1 MKESKTTK
9 KSTIK
14 KSTVLVVGGG
24 VTGVQAALD
33 LADLG
38 YYVYL
43 VEKSASIGGAMAR
56 LDKTFPTNDCSICI
70 LAPKLVE
77 AGRSPNIKIITKAT
91 LASVGGEAGNFT
103 ATVHCEPRYINE
115 ELCTACGTC
124 TMYCPVII
132 PDAYNEGFT
141 VTKNPHMDYPQA
153 VPASFYIDP
162 KECLSVNN
170 QTCRIC
176 VSTCQAKA
184 IDLDAK
190 EETLELD
197 VGAVILAPG
206 FGLLSE
212 DVLSH
217 FGYGACPDVLSS
229 FEFERMMCASG
240 PSNGEI
246 LRPSDGKHPKRI
258 AILQCVGSRDVTCGN
273 GYCSSVCCMY
283 AIKEATVVKEHDPD
297 LDITIFYMEMRTHG
311 KGFDAARQRAEKEYG
326 LRFVRARIA
335 GVRENGKNL
344 RIPYVSEKGKH
355 IAEDFD
361 MVILA
366 QGLESPSDAESL
378 ASAAEI
384 DLNHYDFCKTGNF
397 SPLETTRPGVFV
409 AGAFQ
414 GPKDIPDSVTQ
425 ACGAAALAA
434 ELLHDVRGT
443 STVKKEYPAEIE
455 IEAKPRIGVFVCHCG
470 INIGGVVDVPAVKE
484 YASTLDNVVF
494 CDRNPYSCSQDTQ
507 VTIREKIKEYKLNK
521 IVVAACTPRT
531 HEPLFQETLRDA
543 GLNRSLFEMVNIRDQ
558 CSWVHMHEPEE
569 ATVKAKELVRMA
581 VAKANLLE
589 PLVEQTVPVIPKALV
604 VGGGVSGMT
613 AALSIAEQGFECFL
627 VEKADRLGGN
637 FNSLVSTLS
646 GDDPQA
652 LLEQLKNKIEQE
664 PLIHAYTNS
673 TVENMSGYIGNFATS
688 IRPDSISPDSISS
701 GSRTEEVEHGAIIVA
716 TGGRPY
722 QPAQYLYGKSKQVV
736 TQLELEKII
745 SSSDKAQKIQDIV
758 MIQCVGSRGQDL
770 AYCSKICCMQA
781 VKNALK
787 ILDINPRATV
797 YVLYRDMR
805 TYGFA
810 EDYYREARKRGVIFI
825 RYEKDALPEVIEESG
840 KIRIEFLDPLLDE
853 KVAIKPDLLA
863 LSVGVVPH
871 DVEQLAKDLKVPLTG
886 DKFFLEAHAKLRPV
900 EFSVSGIYLCGLAH
914 SPKPV
919 DESIAQAKAAASKA
933 GALLAKGFIAVEPI
947 VSVVNSDLCI
957 GCGICESLCPY
968 SAIRTIRVGK
978 KKKAETISAS
988 CKGCGICASHCPTFA
1003 ISMGGFTNEEIMAQ
1017 IKAFAK

>member
-1 MKESKTTK
+1 MEKRESPKFG
-9 KSTIK
+9 S
-14 KSTVLVVGGG
+14 VLVVGGG
-24 VTGVQAALD
+24 VGGVQAALD

-91 LASVGGEAGNFT
+91 LASVDGEAGNFA
-103 ATVHCEPRYINE
+103 ATIHCEPRYINE
-115 ELCTACGTC
+115 ELCTACGMC
-124 TMYCPVII
+124 TMYCPIVI

-141 VTKNPHMDYPQA
+141 VTRNPHMDYPQA

-162 KECLSVNN
+162 RECLFLNH

-176 VSTCQAKA
+176 VSTCQAQA

-190 EETLELD
+190 EETLELS

-206 FGLLSE
+206 FGSPSE
-212 DVLSH
+212 DVLSR
-217 FGYGACPDVLSS
+217 FGYGSYPNVLTS

-246 LRPSDGKHPKRI
+246 LRPSDGKHAKRI

-283 AIKEATVVKEHDPD
+283 SIKEAMVVKEHDPD
-297 LDITIFYMEMRTHG
+297 LDITIFYMEMRTQG
-311 KGFDAARQRAEKEYG
+311 KGFDAARQRAQKEYG
-326 LRFVRARIA
+326 LRFVRARVA
-335 GVRENGKNL
+335 GIRENGKNL
-344 RIPYVSEKGKH
+344 RIPYVNEKGEH

-361 MVILA
+361 IVVLA
-366 QGLESPSDAESL
+366 QGLESPPDADSL
-378 ASAAEI
+378 ASAAGI

-397 SPLETTRPGVFV
+397 SPLETTRPGIFV

-434 ELLHDVRGT
+434 ELLRDVRGT
-443 STVKKEYPAEIE
+443 SAVKKEYPVEIE

-507 VTIREKIKEYKLNK
+507 ITITEKIKEHKLNR

-531 HEPLFQETLRDA
+531 HEPLFQETLKDA

-569 ATVKAKELVRMA
+569 ATVKAKELVRMG

-589 PLVEQTVPVIPKALV
+589 PLAEQAVPVIPKALV
-604 VGGGVSGMT
+604 IGGGISGMT

-627 VEKADRLGGN
+627 VEKASRLGGN
-637 FNSLVSTLS
+637 LNSLVFTLS
-646 GDDPQA
+646 GDDPRTF
-652 LLEQLKNKIEQE
+652 LEQLKKKVEQE

-673 TVENMSGYIGNFATS
+673 TVENMSGYVGNFTT
-688 IRPDSISPDSISS
+688 SISS
-701 GSRTEEVEHGAIIVA
+701 GSFTETVEHGAIIIA
-716 TGGRPY
+716 TGGKPY
-722 QPAQYLYGKSKQVV
+722 QPTQYLYGKSKQVV
-736 TQLELEKII
+736 TQLELEKMI
-745 SSSDKAQKIQDIV
+745 SSDAEVTKMQEIV

-787 ILDINPRATV
+787 ILGLNSRATV
-797 YVLYRDMR
+797 YILYRDMR

-810 EDYYREARKRGVIFI
+810 EDYYRDARKKGVIFI
-825 RYEKDALPEVIEESG
+825 HYEKDTPPEVTEEGG

-853 KVAIKPDLLA
+853 RLVIKPDLLA
-863 LSVGVVPH
+863 LSVGIVPH
-871 DVEQLAKDLKVPLTG
+871 DVEQLAKDLKVPLTS
-886 DKFFLEAHAKLRPV
+886 DKFFLEAHAKLRPA

-914 SPKPV
+914 FPKPI
-919 DESIAQAKAAASKA
+919 DESIAQAKAAAAKA
-933 GALLAKGFIAVEPI
+933 GASLAKGFVAVEPI
-947 VSVVNSDLCI
+947 VSVVNTDICI

-968 SAIRTIRVGK
+968 NAIRMIRVGK

-988 CKGCGICASHCPTFA
+988 CKGCGVCASHCPTFA
-1003 ISMGGFTNEEIMAQ
+1003 ISMGGFTNEEITAQ
-1017 IKAFAK
+1017 IRAFGEGERSERNDE

>member
-1 MKESKTTK
+1 MEKRESPKFG
-9 KSTIK
+9 S
-14 KSTVLVVGGG
+14 VLVVGGG
-24 VTGVQAALD
+24 VAGVQAALD

-91 LASVGGEAGNFT
+91 LTSVEGSAGYFT
-103 ATVHCEPRYINE
+103 ATVHCKPRYINE
-115 ELCTACGTC
+115 ELCTACGMC
-124 TMYCPVII
+124 TMYCPIVI

-141 VTKNPHMDYPQA
+141 VTRNPHMDYPQA

-162 KECLSVNN
+162 RECLFLNH

-176 VSTCQAKA
+176 VSTCQAQA

-190 EETLELD
+190 EETLELA

-206 FGLLSE
+206 FGSPSE
-212 DVLSH
+212 DVLSR
-217 FGYGACPDVLSS
+217 FGYGSYPNVLTS

-283 AIKEATVVKEHDPD
+283 SIKEATVVKEHDPD
-297 LDITIFYMEMRTHG
+297 LDITIFYMEMRTQG
-311 KGFDAARQRAEKEYG
+311 KGFDAARQRAQKEYG
-326 LRFVRARIA
+326 LRFVRARVA
-335 GVRENGKNL
+335 GIRENGKNL
-344 RIPYVSEKGKH
+344 RIPYVNEKGEH

-361 MVILA
+361 IVVLA
-366 QGLESPSDAESL
+366 QGLESPPDADSL
-378 ASAAEI
+378 ASAAGI

-397 SPLETTRPGVFV
+397 SPLETTRPGIFV

-434 ELLHDVRGT
+434 ELLRDVRGT
-443 STVKKEYPAEIE
+443 SVIKKEYPVEIE
-455 IEAKPRIGVFVCHCG
+455 IGAEPRIGVFVCHCG
-470 INIGGVVDVPAVKE
+470 INIGSVVDVPAVKE
-484 YASTLDNVVF
+484 YASALDNVVF

-507 VTIREKIKEYKLNK
+507 IAITEKIKEYKLNR

-569 ATVKAKELVRMA
+569 ATAKAKDLVRMG

-589 PLVEQTVPVIPKALV
+589 PLAEQAVPVIPKALV
-604 VGGGVSGMT
+604 IGGGISGMT

-637 FNSLVSTLS
+637 LNSLVFTLS
-646 GDDPQA
+646 GDDPRTF
-652 LLEQLKNKIEQE
+652 LEQLKKKIEQE

-673 TVENMSGYIGNFATS
+673 TVENMSGYVGNFTT
-688 IRPDSISPDSISS
+688 SISS
-701 GSRTEEVEHGAIIVA
+701 GSFTETVEHGAIIIA
-716 TGGRPY
+716 TGGKPY
-722 QPAQYLYGKSKQVV
+722 QPTQYLYGKSKQVV
-736 TQLELEKII
+736 TQLELEKMI
-745 SSSDKAQKIQDIV
+745 SSDAEVTKMQEIV

-787 ILDINPRATV
+787 ILGLNSRATV
-797 YVLYRDMR
+797 YILYRDMR

-810 EDYYREARKRGVIFI
+810 EDYYRDARKKGVIFI
-825 RYEKDALPEVIEESG
+825 HYEKDTPPEVTEEGG

-853 KVAIKPDLLA
+853 RLVIKPDLLT
-863 LSVGVVPH
+863 LSVGIVPH
-871 DVEQLAKDLKVPLTG
+871 DVEQLAKDLKVPLTS

-914 SPKPV
+914 FPKPI
-919 DESIAQAKAAASKA
+919 DESIAQAKAAAAKA
-933 GALLAKGFIAVEPI
+933 GASLAKGFVAVEPI
-947 VSVVNSDLCI
+947 VSVVNTDICI

-968 SAIRTIRVGK
+968 NAIRMIRVGK

-988 CKGCGICASHCPTFA
+988 CKGCGVCASHCPTFA
-1003 ISMGGFTNEEIMAQ
+1003 ISMGGFTNEEITAQ
-1017 IKAFAK
+1017 IRAFGEGERSERNDE